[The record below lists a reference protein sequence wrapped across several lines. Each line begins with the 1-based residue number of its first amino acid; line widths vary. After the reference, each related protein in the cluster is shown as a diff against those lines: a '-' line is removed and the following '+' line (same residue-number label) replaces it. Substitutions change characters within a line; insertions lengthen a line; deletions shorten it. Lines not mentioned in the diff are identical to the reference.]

1 MNQSP
6 YRSSSLFKSPS
17 RGCRHRHL
25 LRPAGIALITA
36 LVMAVAPLTATADA
50 RRVPDRDTMQRRQQS
65 PHAGSHHGNDH
76 GHGGRGR
83 GPHRPD
89 DDDKSPLPTFT
100 RTWEYNGQT
109 YTSRFVGADPRRGP
123 STTHVKALIVP
134 LRLQFADGTARDATT
149 DVFFGRTVLDWILHS
164 PFFQTSHFSSKEVDQ
179 GDTQFGDALMRLN
192 FWTEG
197 GSNPNYHLIMD
208 PVVQPLVTLDVPAD
222 KVDFTAG
229 SIDANWL
236 IQQQTAILEA
246 MNPDPAAVVV
256 LVMSHDLYFS
266 NGAGSWHG
274 AQKLASRP
282 NGPEQTYILVEAYA
296 VNGAPD
302 AYTGTTFG
310 HEVSEWL
317 TDPFIDNEVP
327 PWTRTITYDGVVHD
341 DSYNLDVL
349 ESGDAFESNWD
360 NYFLWTTDEGID
372 FVMQDNAN
380 FDYFT
385 RRSKSRSFGGW
396 YSFNGATSPSVSSF
410 DEKLFDVQTFRVPGA
425 LLTYLNGINDQGDM
439 VGYYYV
445 SGETTYR
452 GMSVVNGQV
461 RNLSFPGATN
471 TIPTAINHNGRIT
484 GYYWGTSGPARSF
497 VWDHGNFQAIDPLPG
512 GTSIPI
518 AFNDAGDIGGAFFP
532 TGATASPFTL
542 GLYVRNGHAQTILP
556 PGATDAQILGLSRSG
571 VLTGSYT
578 TLGDGAIDTGFFGR
592 PGHFETV
599 TYAGP
604 GPAALFTWPSLMTD
618 SGILGGTYEDTESN
632 QNGFYLIDGAW
643 SRVGCGHNT
652 SLNGMNERGV
662 AVGTVDGMG
671 AVTTHG
677 IIVTPRRRH

>member
-1 MNQSP
+1 M
-6 YRSSSLFKSPS
+6 
-17 RGCRHRHL
+17 
-25 LRPAGIALITA
+25 
-36 LVMAVAPLTATADA
+36 
-50 RRVPDRDTMQRRQQS
+50 
-65 PHAGSHHGNDH
+65 
-76 GHGGRGR
+76 
-83 GPHRPD
+83 
-89 DDDKSPLPTFT
+89 
-100 RTWEYNGQT
+100 RTY
-109 YTSRFVGADPRRGP
+109 
-123 STTHVKALIVP
+123 
-134 LRLQFADGTARDATT
+134 
-149 DVFFGRTVLDWILHS
+149 
-164 PFFQTSHFSSKEVDQ
+164 
-179 GDTQFGDALMRLN
+179 
-192 FWTEG
+192 
-197 GSNPNYHLIMD
+197 
-208 PVVQPLVTLDVPAD
+208 
-222 KVDFTAG
+222 
-229 SIDANWL
+229 
-236 IQQQTAILEA
+236 
-246 MNPDPAAVVV
+246 
-256 LVMSHDLYFS
+256 
-266 NGAGSWHG
+266 
-274 AQKLASRP
+274 
-282 NGPEQTYILVEAYA
+282 
-296 VNGAPD
+296 
-302 AYTGTTFG
+302 
-310 HEVSEWL
+310 
-317 TDPFIDNEVP
+317 
-327 PWTRTITYDGVVHD
+327 
-341 DSYNLDVL
+341 
-349 ESGDAFESNWD
+349 
-360 NYFLWTTDEGID
+360 
-372 FVMQDNAN
+372 
-380 FDYFT
+380 
-385 RRSKSRSFGGW
+385 
-396 YSFNGATSPSVSSF
+396 
-410 DEKLFDVQTFRVPGA
+410 RVPGA